1 MDTSATK
8 NSIYLTCSCGVEVSY
23 EGRSRPTV
31 RGHTP
36 PEATGGAPRILSR
49 PPRGGAVGLPEDA
62 VHEHPLHLL
71 PGPAI
76 AIVHRAIP
84 QLERVEPDRF
94 EEMPRRVDREESR
107 DGPLPPDEDWIF
119 ADGII
124 IANNVGIGVVVGG
137 AAGAIARRGWLESK
151 HGHVVDLDEIPRE
164 IETERES

>member
-1 MDTSATK
+1 M
-8 NSIYLTCSCGVEVSY
+8 
-23 EGRSRPTV
+23 
-31 RGHTP
+31 
-36 PEATGGAPRILSR
+36 
-49 PPRGGAVGLPEDA
+49 GLPEDA
-62 VHEHPLHLL
+62 VHENPLHLL

-94 EEMPRRVDREESR
+94 EEMPRRVDGEESR

-119 ADGII
+119 ADDII
-124 IANNVGIGVVVGG
+124 IANNVGTGVVGRG
-137 AAGAIARRGWLESK
+137 AAGAIARRGWLKSK